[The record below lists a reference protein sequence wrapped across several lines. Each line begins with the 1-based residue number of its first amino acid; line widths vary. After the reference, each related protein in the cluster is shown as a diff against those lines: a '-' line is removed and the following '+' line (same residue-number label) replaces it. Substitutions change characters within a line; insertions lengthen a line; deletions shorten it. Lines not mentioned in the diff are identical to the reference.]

1 MDYNKKRHLKLLKR
15 FLDSKKLNKNF
26 YQENPEDYSELVKYE
41 IIIYEYIFWTRRKDF
56 VLLMK
61 NFIDNIIDF
70 EEFETAFS
78 LLYRKTGE
86 EYDMFNIDLKQIEKF
101 QPSPT
106 RPYRFASFIS
116 SIFRQFEEV
125 EDEYCTDRDV
135 KDFVKEVYLKSQ
147 IFEE

>member
-101 QPSPT
+101 QPST
-106 RPYRFASFIS
+106 RPYRFYYSTMA
-116 SIFRQFEEV
+116 
-125 EDEYCTDRDV
+125 
-135 KDFVKEVYLKSQ
+135 
-147 IFEE
+147 